1 MADPAGQKEPI
12 EYDRQVN
19 YIMEPKQLEPG
30 KPRGKCRK
38 WLLRISTGLNPR
50 TGKYGEKTKT
60 FSGTYREA
68 KAALAEFEHEVE
80 NQSSN
85 APGRKLTFE
94 QLAAEYV
101 PHRLTMRQI
110 EKSTANKIEGLL
122 DALSRHIGK
131 MPASKLEPYMIQN
144 AVKAMLS
151 GDSAS
156 GKPLSGTYVNMAL
169 QTASTMYNLYAIPQ
183 GLASRNPFDNVERP
197 RVDTEERDPLTKEQ
211 QDFLVEKCP
220 PTDRHHVAVIEA
232 LLAGL
237 RRSECVDLKWKHANL
252 IDGIIMLPDTKAHGR
267 KLTAIPIQQ
276 SLIKYLLDWKEEQA
290 RQMKKYGVIQNDE
303 HTVCA
308 NELGD
313 PLDPKVLGRWWQRNR
328 KKLGCEGVHFHDLR
342 HTFATESAKILPP
355 KVIQLLLRQKDE
367 RVSMRIYTHVN
378 TDDLEEAVAKLNA
391 K

>member
-1 MADPAGQKEPI
+1 MLARGLIRERVSMAKRLRLSAELT
-12 EYDRQVN
+12 V
-19 YIMEPKQLEPG
+19 
-30 KPRGKCRK
+30 KPR
-38 WLLRISTGLNPR
+38 LRLRSSSKKSKI
-50 TGKYGEKTKT
+50 
-60 FSGTYREA
+60 
-68 KAALAEFEHEVE
+68 
-80 NQSSN
+80 NQ
-85 APGRKLTFE
+85 LTFE
-94 QLAAEYV
+94 QLSEEYV

-110 EKSTANKIEGLL
+110 EKSTANKIKGLL

-131 MPASKLEPYMIQN
+131 MSAGKLEPYMIQN

-183 GLASRNPFDNVERP
+183 GLATNNPFDAVERP
-197 RVDTEERDPLTKEQ
+197 RVDTEEREPLSKEQ
-211 QDFLVEKCP
+211 QEHLAETCM
-220 PTDRHHVAVIEA
+220 PTDRHHAAVMLA

-237 RRSECVDLKWKHANL
+237 RRSECVNLKWKHANL

-308 NELGD
+308 NEIGD

-328 KKLGCEGVHFHDLR
+328 NKLGCEGVHFHDLR
-342 HTFATESAKILPP
+342 HTFATETAKILPP
-355 KVIQLLLRQKDE
+355 KIIQQLLRQKDE